1 MGATVQKRR
10 WSGLWKSFTF
20 LSQKWNSRQ
29 GPCGSW
35 ATGRWFSR
43 PVRSFK
49 KESRDRWRFL
59 TSTNI
64 DASCIGYHAR
74 ITKLLRGS
82 RASQKREKSISPRA
96 GTMPECNETFWQWY
110 LRPRETDRSSKNTAH
125 QGCAKFYCCI
135 GWFESWNCMRALK
148 RRGMLFFRGDLRA
161 KIICRMYG
169 ILDRNRDRK
178 VKVWSLFVQKNI
190 YKILLVYEYYF
201 KLFSKYF
208 QSIVLQSG
216 IFFWR
221 NFAGQNH
228 LSNACNIMCTEI
240 AIRK

>member
-110 LRPRETDRSSKNTAH
+110 LRPRETDRQKIRLIKVARSFTAVLGDSKVGIVWGRWRDVACCFLEEICEPKSSV
-125 QGCAKFYCCI
+125 
-135 GWFESWNCMRALK
+135 E
-148 RRGMLFFRGDLRA
+148 
-161 KIICRMYG
+161 
-169 ILDRNRDRK
+169 
-178 VKVWSLFVQKNI
+178 
-190 YKILLVYEYYF
+190 
-201 KLFSKYF
+201 
-208 QSIVLQSG
+208 
-216 IFFWR
+216 
-221 NFAGQNH
+221 
-228 LSNACNIMCTEI
+228 CTEYLIGI
-240 AIRK
+240 AIGK